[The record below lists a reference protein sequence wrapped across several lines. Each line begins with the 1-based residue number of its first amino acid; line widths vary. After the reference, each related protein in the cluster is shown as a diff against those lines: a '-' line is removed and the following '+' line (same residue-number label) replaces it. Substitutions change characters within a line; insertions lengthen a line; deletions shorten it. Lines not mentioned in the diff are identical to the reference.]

1 MDPDF
6 VNLLMV
12 AAYLIVGMVS
22 IALLVGWALK
32 RFCPP
37 PNK

>member
-1 MDPDF
+1 MDTDF

-12 AAYLIVGMVS
+12 AAYLIAGTVG